1 MNVAQLKHLIAQRMG
16 RDDAG
21 FPRLNERGSIEA
33 APQPQGQLPPNWFP
47 RLNERGSIEDVR
59 AGAVVPVG
67 ARGFPRL
74 NERGSIEAS
83 RARESPPCASPVSTF
98 E

>member
-1 MNVAQLKHLIAQRMG
+1 MNVAQLKLIKNLADR
-16 RDDAG
+16 RKENG

-33 APQPQGQLPPNWFP
+33 IPQGSS
-47 RLNERGSIEDVR
+47 RHRGSQ
-59 AGAVVPVG
+59 
-67 ARGFPRL
+67 FPRL

-83 RARESPPCASPVSTF
+83 WLRIKAGSSSPVSTF

>member
-47 RLNERGSIEDVR
+47 RLNERGSIEAPTTR
-59 AGAVVPVG
+59 PAPAGG
-67 ARGFPRL
+67 A
-74 NERGSIEAS
+74 
-83 RARESPPCASPVSTF
+83 PVSTF